1 MPQLAA
7 STAIS
12 TPSPPSHSPTCSP
25 LSLFERRG
33 LPAIKLTIPNTL
45 KGNSG
50 LQSHSSSMGGCFVA
64 SGQNDSDNTSLSQNS
79 TVLASASTR
88 RDSIT
93 SLNSAKYSINS
104 LLEDANPADEKTLT
118 QLFALMDRL
127 QMDIQLDLS
136 GGC

>member
-1 MPQLAA
+1 MA
-7 STAIS
+7 SD
-12 TPSPPSHSPTCSP
+12 
-25 LSLFERRG
+25 
-33 LPAIKLTIPNTL
+33 
-45 KGNSG
+45 
-50 LQSHSSSMGGCFVA
+50 
-64 SGQNDSDNTSLSQNS
+64 QNDSDNTSLSHNS

-136 GGC
+136 GRC